1 MTRLR
6 CEPSIFQK
14 QIFTA
19 APSYTLPKVVKY
31 VCVCVCARVCV
42 CICVYVFMCVCVCV
56 CVDASLLNE
65 TSLVQKR
72 RMQSNETLK
81 RMC

>member
-6 CEPSIFQK
+6 CEPDIFQK
-14 QIFTA
+14 QTFA
-19 APSYTLPKVVKY
+19 AATSYTLHKVVKY
-31 VCVCVCARVCV
+31 
-42 CICVYVFMCVCVCV
+42 VCVCV

-72 RMQSNETLK
+72 RLQSNETLK
-81 RMC
+81 RMCKGK